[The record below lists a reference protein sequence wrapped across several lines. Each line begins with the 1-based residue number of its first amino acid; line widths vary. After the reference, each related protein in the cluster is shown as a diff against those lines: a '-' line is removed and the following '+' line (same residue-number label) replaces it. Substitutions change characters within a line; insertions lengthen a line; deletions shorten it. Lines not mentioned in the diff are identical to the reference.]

1 MEIEVNVDDI
11 LWSASRR
18 EKQEMFDTLVDEF
31 GEDKNISLD
40 GRVVKYTSD
49 QELIND
55 LDRLY
60 DNKDFLNQKDR
71 EIIYKLS
78 KKGLYDEIF

>member
-1 MEIEVNVDDI
+1 MDIDIDVDDI

-18 EKQEMFDTLVDEF
+18 EKQKLYDGLVEEF
-31 GEDKNISLD
+31 GDNNIND
-40 GRVVKYTSD
+40 ERVVIYTSD
-49 QELIND
+49 KELVDN

-71 EIIYKLS
+71 ELIYKLS
-78 KKGLYDEIF
+78 KKGMYDEVY